1 MNYTILLINDTRG
14 FIEFT
19 YELPAKTE
27 VLVLWCNPAD
37 ITGIVE
43 IKNRLRNMQAC
54 EFKVLDLKSG
64 GYPRLP
70 QSLERIEY
78 QHIAQTYQ
86 QVLTSNGYSVQIV
99 NLLKEI

>member
-1 MNYTILLINDTRG
+1 
-14 FIEFT
+14 
-19 YELPAKTE
+19 
-27 VLVLWCNPAD
+27 
-37 ITGIVE
+37 
-43 IKNRLRNMQAC
+43 MQAC